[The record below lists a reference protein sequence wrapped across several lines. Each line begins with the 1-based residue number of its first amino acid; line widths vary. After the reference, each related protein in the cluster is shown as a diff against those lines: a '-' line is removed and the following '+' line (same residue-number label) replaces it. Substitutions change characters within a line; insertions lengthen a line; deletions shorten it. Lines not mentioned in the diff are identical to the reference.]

1 MKVDINQTRN
11 FRINKLFIKKLFAT
25 IGRIMPRFS
34 QREVSIAFVDNR
46 TIRQINKTYRK
57 IDAVTDVLSFAE
69 DAGNNR
75 LLTKRYIGE
84 IIIAYPRAKQQASQ
98 NKHSVQKELM
108 ILLVHGF
115 LHLIGL
121 DHADKKGERKM
132 KALASKIL
140 KAI

>member
-75 LLTKRYIGE
+75 LLTK
-84 IIIAYPRAKQQASQ
+84 
-98 NKHSVQKELM
+98 
-108 ILLVHGF
+108 
-115 LHLIGL
+115 
-121 DHADKKGERKM
+121 
-132 KALASKIL
+132 
-140 KAI
+140 